1 MKYFNFAI
9 VASFFCLWLDSLLS
23 NNAQIIVGFIL
34 ILTFGIL
41 HGAND
46 LLLIKKID
54 YNKEQ
59 ISFQKTLLYYII
71 VVGLGSLLFWIIPW
85 FALLLFI
92 IVSGYHFGEQ
102 QWENLEKSS
111 LFKLF
116 EFTYGLFILMLL
128 FNFNI
133 KEVQEVIQNITSIV
147 VPKNYFTNGL
157 IINSFALVALGIY
170 YSNKLVEFKNRWMLE
185 TFYLLVFTVIFRV
198 SSLIWGFAIYFIIWH
213 SIPSIIN
220 QINYLNGEVSWNNFR
235 KYIRS
240 AFLYWVISLIGIATL
255 YLLFKDIEIFNAL
268 FFSFLAAITFPH
280 VLVIFIL
287 FKFLTTIIAVFLVF
301 HIHK

>member
-23 NNAQIIVGFIL
+23 NDAQIIVGFIL

-92 IVSGYHFGEQ
+92 IVSSYHFGEQ

-157 IINSFALVALGIY
+157 IINSVALVVLGIY

-287 FKFLTTIIAVFLVF
+287 FK
-301 HIHK
+301 KK

>member
-1 MKYFNFAI
+1 MTMKYFNFAI

-54 YNKEQ
+54 INKEQ

-111 LFKLF
+111 LFKVF
-116 EFTYGLFILMLL
+116 EFTYGLLILMLL
-128 FNFNI
+128 FIFHI
-133 KEVQEVIQNITSIV
+133 EEVQEVIQNITSVLVPESYFIV
-147 VPKNYFTNGL
+147 GL
-157 IINSFALVALGIY
+157 AINIVALVALGIY
-170 YSNKLVEFKNRWMLE
+170 YSTKLIEFKNRVLLE
-185 TFYLLVFTVIFRV
+185 TFYLIVFAVVFRV

-220 QINYLNGEVSWNNFR
+220 QVIYLNGEFNWKNFGL
-235 KYIRS
+235 YIKT
-240 AFLYWVISLIGIATL
+240 AFAYWLISLIGIAIL
-255 YLLFKDIEIFNAL
+255 YLLFKDVKIFNAL

-280 VLVIFIL
+280 VLVIYIL
-287 FKFLTTIIAVFLVF
+287 FK
-301 HIHK
+301 KK

>member
-1 MKYFNFAI
+1 MKYSNFAI
-9 VASFFCLWLDSLLS
+9 VASFFGLWLDSLLS
-23 NNAQIIVGFIL
+23 INTQIIVGFIL

-54 YNKEQ
+54 YKENQ
-59 ISFQKTLLYYII
+59 LSLVKTLFYYLI
-71 VVGLGSLLFWIIPW
+71 VVGLGAILFWIIPW
-85 FALLLFI
+85 LALLLFI

-102 QWENLEKSS
+102 QWQNLEKSNY
-111 LFKLF
+111 FRAF

-128 FNFNI
+128 FNFHI
-133 KEVQEVIQNITSIV
+133 KEVQEVINNITFITVSE
-147 VPKNYFTNGL
+147 NYFINGL
-157 IINSFALVALGIY
+157 IINSVALVALGIFF
-170 YSNKLVEFKNRWMLE
+170 SSKLVEFKNRWLLE

-235 KYIRS
+235 KYINS
-240 AFLYWVISLIGIATL
+240 AFLYWIISLIGIATL
-255 YLLFKDIEIFNAL
+255 YLLFKDIKLFNAL

-287 FKFLTTIIAVFLVF
+287 FK
-301 HIHK
+301 KK

>member
-23 NNAQIIVGFIL
+23 NDAQIIVGFIL

-54 YNKEQ
+54 INKAQ

-111 LFKLF
+111 LFKVF

-133 KEVQEVIQNITSIV
+133 KEVQEVINNITSIV
-147 VPKNYFTNGL
+147 IPENYFTNGL

-170 YSNKLVEFKNRWMLE
+170 FSNKLVEFKNRWMLE

-220 QINYLNGEVSWNNFR
+220 QIGYLNGEVSWNNFR

-240 AFLYWVISLIGIATL
+240 AFLYWIISLIGIATL

-287 FKFLTTIIAVFLVF
+287 FNK
-301 HIHK
+301 K

>member
-34 ILTFGIL
+34 ILSFGIL

-54 YNKEQ
+54 FNKEEMS
-59 ISFQKTLLYYII
+59 IQKTLLYYIL
-71 VVGLGSLLFWIIPW
+71 VVAIGSLLFWIIPW

-102 QWENLEKSS
+102 QWQNLEKSS

-128 FNFNI
+128 FIFHI
-133 KEVQEVIQNITSIV
+133 KEVQVVIQNITSVV
-147 VPKNYFTNGL
+147 VPENYFIIGL
-157 IINSFALVALGIY
+157 GINIVLLVTLGIY
-170 YSNKLVEFKNRWMLE
+170 FYRKLIDFKNRILLE
-185 TFYLLVFTVIFRV
+185 AFYLLVFTVIFRV

-220 QINYLNGEVSWNNFR
+220 QINYLNGEINWKNFG
-235 KYIRS
+235 KYIKS
-240 AFLYWVISLIGIATL
+240 AFVYWIISLIGIAIL
-255 YLLFKDIEIFNAL
+255 YFLFKDIKIFNAL

-287 FKFLTTIIAVFLVF
+287 FK
-301 HIHK
+301 KK

>member
-54 YNKEQ
+54 INKEQ

-111 LFKLF
+111 LFKVF

-128 FNFNI
+128 FIFHI
-133 KEVQEVIQNITSIV
+133 EEVQEVIQNITSVLVPESYFIV
-147 VPKNYFTNGL
+147 GL
-157 IINSFALVALGIY
+157 AINIVALVALGIY
-170 YSNKLVEFKNRWMLE
+170 YSTKLIEFKNRVLLE
-185 TFYLLVFTVIFRV
+185 TFYLVVFAVLFRV

-220 QINYLNGEVSWNNFR
+220 QIKYLNGEFNKKNFW
-235 KYIRS
+235 KYIKS
-240 AFLYWVISLIGIATL
+240 AFVYWLISLIGIATL
-255 YLLFKDIEIFNAL
+255 YLLFKDIKIFNAL

-287 FKFLTTIIAVFLVF
+287 FK
-301 HIHK
+301 KK

>member
-23 NNAQIIVGFIL
+23 NDAQIIVGFIL

-71 VVGLGSLLFWIIPW
+71 LVGLGSLLFWIIPW

-287 FKFLTTIIAVFLVF
+287 FK
-301 HIHK
+301 KK

>member
-1 MKYFNFAI
+1 MKYSNFAI
-9 VASFFCLWLDSLLS
+9 LTSFFGLWLDSLLS
-23 NNAQIIVGFIL
+23 NNAQIVVGFIL

-46 LLLIKKID
+46 LLLIKEID
-54 YNKEQ
+54 YNKKQ
-59 ISFQKTLLYYII
+59 LSLQKTLAYYLI
-71 VVGLGSLLFWIIPW
+71 VVATGSLLFWIIPW

-102 QWENLEKSS
+102 QWENLEKST

-128 FNFNI
+128 FLFHI
-133 KEVQEVIQNITSIV
+133 KEVQEVIQNITSLV
-147 VPKNYFTNGL
+147 VPENYFTIGIIVNTILL
-157 IINSFALVALGIY
+157 IALGIY
-170 YSNKLVEFKNRWMLE
+170 FSRQIIEFKDRWILE
-185 TFYLLVFTVIFRV
+185 TFYLLVFAVIFRV

-220 QINYLNGEVSWNNFR
+220 QVNYLNGEFNRKNFIQYL
-235 KYIRS
+235 KS
-240 AFLYWVISLIGIATL
+240 AFIYWIISLIGIATL
-255 YLLFKDIEIFNAL
+255 YLLFKDIKIFNAL

-287 FKFLTTIIAVFLVF
+287 FK
-301 HIHK
+301 KK